1 MQEFF
6 KEVFSKIIPAYNM
19 SVFELFKKLPLF
31 KGVDSDELF
40 TLISRISLDFDNVLE
55 GDFLFKKTDSPEGLI
70 FLLQGKVEISDSI
83 NSRVFSEN
91 SILSF
96 TGLFGKDLTFSNYAR
111 AVEDSSILTIDRKS
125 LLYMFKINDTILCNY
140 LGMLSELANSVD
152 MIKYLENL
160 RK

>member
-1 MQEFF
+1 
-6 KEVFSKIIPAYNM
+6 M

-55 GDFLFKKTDSPEGLI
+55 GDFLFKKTDSPEGII
-70 FLLQGKVEISDSI
+70 FLLQGKVEISDII

-96 TGLFGKDLTFSNYAR
+96 TGLFGKDLTFSNVAR
-111 AVEDSSILTIDRKS
+111 AVEDSNILTIDRKS
-125 LLYMFKINDTILCNY
+125 LLYLFKINDTILCNY
-140 LGMLSELANSVD
+140 LGMLSELANPAD
-152 MIKYLENL
+152 MIKYLEKL

>member
-1 MQEFF
+1 
-6 KEVFSKIIPAYNM
+6 M

-40 TLISRISLDFDNVLE
+40 TLISRISLDFDNFQE
-55 GDFLFKKTDSPEGLI
+55 GEFLFKKTDSPEGII

-83 NSRVFSEN
+83 YSRIFTEN

-96 TGLFGKDLTFSNYAR
+96 TGLFGNYLTFANDAR
-111 AVEDSSILTIDRKS
+111 VLEDSNILTIDRKS
-125 LLYMFKINDTILCNY
+125 LLYLFKINDTILCNY
-140 LGMLSELANSVD
+140 LGMLSELANPAD
-152 MIKYLENL
+152 MIKYLEKL

>member
-1 MQEFF
+1 
-6 KEVFSKIIPAYNM
+6 M

>member
-1 MQEFF
+1 
-6 KEVFSKIIPAYNM
+6 M

-31 KGVDSDELF
+31 KGVESDELF

-55 GDFLFKKTDSPEGLI
+55 GDFLFKKTDSPQGII

-96 TGLFGKDLTFSNYAR
+96 TGLFGKDLTFSNDAR
-111 AVEDSSILTIDRKS
+111 AVEDSNILTIDRKS
-125 LLYMFKINDTILCNY
+125 LLYLFKINDTILCNY
-140 LGMLSELANSVD
+140 LGMLSELANPAD
-152 MIKYLENL
+152 MIKYPEKL

>member
-1 MQEFF
+1 
-6 KEVFSKIIPAYNM
+6 M

-40 TLISRISLDFDNVLE
+40 TLISRISLDFDIVLE
-55 GDFLFKKTDSPEGLI
+55 GDFLFKKNDIPEGII

-96 TGLFGKDLTFSNYAR
+96 TGLFGKDLTFSNVAR
-111 AVEDSSILTIDRKS
+111 AVEDSNILTIDRKS
-125 LLYMFKINDTILCNY
+125 LLYLFKINDTILCNY
-140 LGMLSELANSVD
+140 LGMLSELANPAD
-152 MIKYLENL
+152 MIKYLEKL

>member
-1 MQEFF
+1 
-6 KEVFSKIIPAYNM
+6 M

-40 TLISRISLDFDNVLE
+40 TLISRISLDFDIVLE
-55 GDFLFKKTDSPEGLI
+55 GDFLFKKTDSPEGII

-96 TGLFGKDLTFSNYAR
+96 TGLFGKDLTFSNVAR
-111 AVEDSSILTIDRKS
+111 AVEDSNILTIDRKS
-125 LLYMFKINDTILCNY
+125 LLYLFKINDTILCNY
-140 LGMLSELANSVD
+140 LGMLSELANPAD
-152 MIKYLENL
+152 MIKYLEKL